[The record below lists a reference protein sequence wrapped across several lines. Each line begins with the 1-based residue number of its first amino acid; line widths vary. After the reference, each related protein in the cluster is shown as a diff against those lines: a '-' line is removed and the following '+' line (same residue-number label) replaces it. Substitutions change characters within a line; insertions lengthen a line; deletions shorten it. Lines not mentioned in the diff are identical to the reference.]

1 MGILRGQRSST
12 FAGLLIVIAIIEFAP
27 DRVSGGGRVCKSGL
41 GPCAEQRLLNCW
53 ARRPFQGL
61 CLLRRIAL
69 PGRISTSVDRLGCR
83 PDAGHRRAGSRE
95 SGPELSPVRGQVMID
110 GLPLEGAIVEFR
122 PDKGQ
127 PSTGVTDAQGMYELR
142 FTDGRMG
149 AVIGRHTV
157 RITMANETDE
167 SPRARR
173 VPERYNIQTDL
184 RGDILPGP
192 NYWQFELASR

>member
-1 MGILRGQRSST
+1 
-12 FAGLLIVIAIIEFAP
+12 
-27 DRVSGGGRVCKSGL
+27 
-41 GPCAEQRLLNCW
+41 
-53 ARRPFQGL
+53 
-61 CLLRRIAL
+61 
-69 PGRISTSVDRLGCR
+69 
-83 PDAGHRRAGSRE
+83 
-95 SGPELSPVRGQVMID
+95 MID

-167 SPRARR
+167 SPRA
-173 VPERYNIQTDL
+173 
-184 RGDILPGP
+184 PGAREVQHP
-192 NYWQFELASR
+192 D

>member
-1 MGILRGQRSST
+1 
-12 FAGLLIVIAIIEFAP
+12 
-27 DRVSGGGRVCKSGL
+27 
-41 GPCAEQRLLNCW
+41 
-53 ARRPFQGL
+53 
-61 CLLRRIAL
+61 
-69 PGRISTSVDRLGCR
+69 
-83 PDAGHRRAGSRE
+83 
-95 SGPELSPVRGQVMID
+95 MID